1 MQTQPLVAE
10 EEVDHTPAR
19 LRVKGKALIDSLE
32 KISAFVLRYG
42 LVLVVFWIGCLKFT
56 AYESKGVF
64 NHASHSPLLAWAYHI
79 LDVRD
84 FSRGLGAIEITI
96 ALLIAIG
103 PVWPKLSIVGSVG
116 GIGMF
121 LTTLSF
127 VITTPGVWQA
137 GYGFPALAAS
147 PGQFLVKDVVL
158 LGAAIW
164 TLADSLRYVVSR
176 PTEIAA
182 LIEEAASYS
191 W

>member
-1 MQTQPLVAE
+1 ME
-10 EEVDHTPAR
+10 HKPAG
-19 LRVKGKALIDSLE
+19 LGVKGKAAVCSIG
-32 KISAFVLRYG
+32 KISAFFLRYG

-84 FSRGLGAIEITI
+84 FSRGLGTVEIAI
-96 ALLIAIG
+96 ALIIAAG
-103 PVWPKLSIVGSVG
+103 PVWPKLSIAGSPG

-147 PGQFLVKDVVL
+147 PGQFLIKDIVL

-164 TLADSLRYVVSR
+164 TLADSLRYV
-176 PTEIAA
+176 AA
-182 LIEEAASYS
+182 GNGTALETS
-191 W
+191 

>member
-1 MQTQPLVAE
+1 MQTRPFVE
-10 EEVDHTPAR
+10 EGTTLDHVPAG
-19 LRVKGKALIDSLE
+19 LRGRGNAVVRNIDKL
-32 KISAFVLRYG
+32 SAFVLRYS

-79 LDVRD
+79 LNVRD
-84 FSRGLGAIEITI
+84 FSRGLGVVEIAV
-96 ALLIAIG
+96 ALLIAAG
-103 PVWPKLSIVGSVG
+103 PVWPKLSVVGSLG

-158 LGAAIW
+158 LGAAVS
-164 TLADSLRYVVSR
+164 TLADSLRSIADGDGSAPQKTSR
-176 PTEIAA
+176 IR
-182 LIEEAASYS
+182 
-191 W
+191 

>member
-1 MQTQPLVAE
+1 MQTKPFVTE
-10 EEVDHTPAR
+10 GIKVEHMPAGF
-19 LRVKGKALIDSLE
+19 RVNGKAIVRDID
-32 KISAFVLRYG
+32 KMSAFVLRYG

-79 LDVRD
+79 LNVRD
-84 FSRGLGAIEITI
+84 FSRGLGVVEI
-96 ALLIAIG
+96 ASASLIAAG
-103 PVWPKLSIVGSVG
+103 PVWPKLSIIGSLG

-127 VITTPGVWQA
+127 VVTTPGVWQA

-164 TLADSLRYVVSR
+164 TLADSLRCVANGESSS
-176 PTEIAA
+176 
-182 LIEEAASYS
+182 ASPCEQ
-191 W
+191 